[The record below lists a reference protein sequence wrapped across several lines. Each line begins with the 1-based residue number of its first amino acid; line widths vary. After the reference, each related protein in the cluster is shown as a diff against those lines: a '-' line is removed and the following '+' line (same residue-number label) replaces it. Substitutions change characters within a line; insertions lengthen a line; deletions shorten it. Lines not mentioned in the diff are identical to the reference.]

1 MSYAHGYVP
10 NYCKVLSRD
19 NCGWPLKSSTDNI
32 PYTQEEKNEMI
43 SLVKD
48 ALRRYH
54 RVGYPPSLR
63 QIYDHIKA
71 ERPTMLKDACLWDWI
86 DAAVHRALLDAKA
99 EQRWVGDDDTI
110 REANIARTKHEAIID
125 ALCNCQQRR
134 ASRLINELNEWIEEN
149 TNSFGNTRYGM
160 PQRPALQPLYAGADW
175 SDNLLKRAMRLNQY
189 IKEAAN

>member
-10 NYCKVLSRD
+10 NYCNVRNRD
-19 NCGWPLKSSTDNI
+19 NCGWPLKSSADNI
-32 PYTQEEKNEMI
+32 PYSQAEKEEMI
-43 SLVKD
+43 GLVKD

-54 RVGYPPSLR
+54 RVGHPPSLR
-63 QIYDHIKA
+63 QIYEDIKA
-71 ERPTMLKDACLWDWI
+71 ERPIMLKDACLWDWI
-86 DAAVHRALLDAKA
+86 DAVIHRALLAAKA

-110 REANIARTKHEAIID
+110 REANVARIKHAAIIE

-134 ASRLINELNEWIEEN
+134 ASRLINELNEWIKEN

-189 IKEAAN
+189 IKESTN